1 MTSTIC
7 HALDCTHQQFYV
19 YLRNHQDLKKL
30 QEECRQGMIDKA
42 EAVLMQNL
50 DSENELIRQ
59 KAAEFVLNRLGA
71 ARGWGQNSTIVSLAM
86 GTDS

>member
-1 MTSTIC
+1 
-7 HALDCTHQQFYV
+7 
-19 YLRNHQDLKKL
+19 
-30 QEECRQGMIDKA
+30 MIDKA